1 MPDQAFTEK
10 QQHLSRFIE
19 GQAEQILPTLRF
31 YVLRAGLAHGAQ
43 AMQLAVELLDELT
56 VAALEGAGRFQAERG
71 AQAWLLGIAANLI
84 RRKQAA
90 LGRLERR
97 EPLAGDLAANAAGS
111 PAGDDGP
118 PDEEAFFDR
127 LAGQDGDNPERRLL
141 EDEGF
146 QRRLDRLAPA
156 DQQVLRLAVIAGFN
170 GQELASALGISPGA
184 ARVRLHRAL
193 NRLRLAWS
201 LDEED

>member
-1 MPDQAFTEK
+1 MPDQAFTDK

-19 GQAEQILPTLRF
+19 QQADRLLPTLRF

-56 VAALEGAGRFQAERG
+56 VAALQGAERFQVERG
-71 AQAWLLGIAANLI
+71 AHAWLLGIAANLI

-90 LGRLERR
+90 LRRLEQR
-97 EPLAGDLAANAAGS
+97 EPLAGDLAVNAGHPPSGAG
-111 PAGDDGP
+111 AR
-118 PDEEAFFDR
+118 PDEEDFFDL
-127 LAGQDGDNPERRLL
+127 LAGRDGDTPERRLL

-146 QRRLDRLAPA
+146 QRRLNRLAPA

-170 GQELASALGISPGA
+170 GRELAHALGVSPGA

-193 NRLRLAWS
+193 SRLGLAWD